1 MDWTIHEGESLLAG
15 HYVFDG
21 PDHRFVRALLAET
34 CAAHDCK
41 TLCALTRPFCV
52 RHALQHRGVVVRFTG
67 DTKRGF
73 GVYADRDFKQGTLL
87 VEYLGELVDDLVV
100 ADRYGD
106 RTAAYVLRF
115 LRSSLF
121 VDGAAE
127 RSLGAMLN
135 DGGAESNCVFLI
147 AGSSDVDSLVSGRPG
162 FWVAASKHIKKGDE
176 LKVSYGGV
184 RCRWGLR
191 LPRG

>member
-41 TLCALTRPFCV
+41 TL
-52 RHALQHRGVVVRFTG
+52 
-67 DTKRGF
+67 
-73 GVYADRDFKQGTLL
+73 
-87 VEYLGELVDDLVV
+87 V